1 MTERVM
7 DLRERRRRDTQLE
20 ISCAALDLFEKQ
32 GCAATTVDEI
42 ARRAGVSPST
52 FFRSFASKEDS
63 VLGNDPELD
72 VDLHAWL
79 ASTAPENITITGIE
93 ALYERSVER
102 FSSAPDEGR
111 DRLLRTR
118 RLIGAD
124 AHLRSAAFA
133 HDAMTLCRVTDAVAE
148 RLGDHE
154 SRSYARLLVEGAG
167 MVMRIA
173 FDDWAERVDG
183 GQDADLLDIYRTT
196 VRDLRRVV
204 GRAAAPH
211 VSGTS

>member
-1 MTERVM
+1 MSERVP
-7 DLRERRRRDTQLE
+7 DLRERRRRDTRLE
-20 ISCAALDLFEKQ
+20 ITRAALELFEKQ

-52 FFRSFASKEDS
+52 FFRSFASKEES
-63 VLGNDPELD
+63 VLGIDPDFE
-72 VDLHAWL
+72 VDFDQWL
-79 ASTAPENITITGIE
+79 AATEPEHITLPGIE
-93 ALYERSVER
+93 ALYEE
-102 FSSAPDEGR
+102 ER

-118 RLIGAD
+118 RLIGID
-124 AHLRSAAFA
+124 AHLRAAAFA
-133 HDAMTLCRVTDAVAE
+133 ADAMTLCRVTDAVTE

-167 MVMRIA
+167 MALRIA
-173 FDDWAERVDG
+173 FDDWAVRIDG

-204 GRAAAPH
+204 AG
-211 VSGTS
+211 